1 MCCIILCAVVFLM
14 LTLFCAIVF
23 KKQIASNNANM
34 DPYTID
40 IRDIRMSASISIY
53 PGSYVCMYVGGH
65 GGTLLNFVPEIGGK
79 GAH

>member
-40 IRDIRMSASISIY
+40 IRDIRMSASMSIY
-53 PGSYVCMYVGGH
+53 
-65 GGTLLNFVPEIGGK
+65 VPVVMSACTWAATEERF
-79 GAH
+79 

>member
-23 KKQIASNNANM
+23 KKQIASNINANM

-53 PGSYVCMYVGGH
+53 IYTPVVMSAC
-65 GGTLLNFVPEIGGK
+65 TWAATEERF
-79 GAH
+79 

>member
-23 KKQIASNNANM
+23 KKQIASNINANM

-40 IRDIRMSASISIY
+40 MRMSASISIY